1 MRILDLFCCQG
12 GASAGYAAAGFDVYG
27 VDITDQPNYP
37 FSFHQEDALTY
48 AIRSSYKFD
57 AIHASPPCQA
67 HTKAQRIRGNEH
79 EDLIE
84 RTREV
89 LDQTGLPYI
98 IENVVGAPLREDLML
113 CGSMFGIRTYRH
125 RIFEINGFTVPTPVH
140 PEHTAPVTKMGR
152 PPVDGEN
159 MHIVGNFS
167 GIPLARTIMGMPWAT
182 RDGLREAIPPAYT
195 EWIGGH
201 LRKSLEGAS

>member
-12 GASAGYAAAGFDVYG
+12 GASAGYAAAGFEVVG
-27 VDITDQPNYP
+27 VDINDQTRYP
-37 FSFHQEDALTY
+37 YTFHRGDALTFVQDHGHE
-48 AIRSSYKFD
+48 FD

-67 HTKAQRIRGNEH
+67 HTKAQRIRGNAH

-84 RTREV
+84 RTREL

-113 CGSMFGIRTYRH
+113 CGSMFRMRTYRH
-125 RIFEINGFTVPTPVH
+125 RVFEISGFTAPAPPH
-140 PEHTAPVTKMGR
+140 PEHVAPVTKMGR

-167 GIPLARTIMGMPWAT
+167 GIPLARSIMEMPWAN

-195 EWIGGH
+195 AWIGTY
-201 LRKSLEGAS
+201 LRRSLEGAS